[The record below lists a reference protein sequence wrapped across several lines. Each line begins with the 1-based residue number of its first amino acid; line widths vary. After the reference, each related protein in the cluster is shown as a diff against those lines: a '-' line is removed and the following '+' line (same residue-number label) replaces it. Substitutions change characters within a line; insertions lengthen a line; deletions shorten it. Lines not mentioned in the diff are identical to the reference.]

1 MEYLAHSAR
10 DGVPAQPYVN
20 HVSNVTAGAVA
31 NAKAAAYKADG
42 SPNCSR
48 QDAATLVQCVSYAGA
63 YHDLGK
69 LSQDN
74 QELLHEIDGRGIL
87 PTNHVD
93 AGAAALLKLPD
104 NAGVVPALLV
114 YSHHRGLPSLMEEYI
129 HEKTFLRDKSPDV
142 RKKVNGE
149 LNLLLGVHSSLLELP
164 SLQGRTDGI
173 QGDASAF
180 CRMALSCLA
189 DADHTDTAIHYNQ
202 YPAKM
207 TAPQLRAEERL
218 AQLDRY
224 VNTRFTVSGERN
236 ELRAAMYGEC
246 RNALITDRIAA
257 CDSPVGSGKTTAVMA
272 HLLRQAIERGAR
284 RVFVVL
290 PFTNIISQSVKVY
303 REALALPGENPEE
316 VVAEIH
322 HRADFQDPLFRAY
335 SAQWRAPVVVTTAA
349 AFFETIASNKP
360 SALRRLH
367 ELPGSVIFLD
377 EAHAALPV
385 KLLPLAWRWMQSLA
399 DEWGCYWLLA
409 SGSLVEFWNL
419 PEIAADARPVPQLVP
434 QALRSR
440 LATYEQHRI
449 KLSHFEKPLS
459 CEALYAAIKAAPG
472 PRIVIANTVQTAA
485 VLADGLLGSYGHC
498 ADTDPLNGKV
508 MHLSTALCAAD
519 RERVIER
526 VKERLDAGKANAS
539 PDAPENDWTLVAT
552 SCVEAG
558 VDFSFRTGFRELASV
573 LSLLQAAGRV
583 GRNGEYSDAEIWT
596 FKLQEQKWITQN
608 PALQDAQS
616 VLEDYFRKGTE
627 ISPHLCT
634 KAIRRELARGT
645 AISTALMAAEKKYN
659 FPEVREKFKVI
670 PDDTVLAIA
679 DDALKKKLH
688 YGGASWK
695 EIQRF
700 GISIRRTRA
709 SKLRLQELA
718 EGVFDWNLRYD
729 SFLGVMAGVLDEL
742 KAESQFLCC

>member
-10 DGVPAQPYVN
+10 DGVPAQSYVN
-20 HVSNVTAGAVA
+20 HVSHVTAGAVA
-31 NAKAAAYKADG
+31 NARAAACKADG
-42 SPNCSR
+42 RPNCSP
-48 QDAATLVQCVSYAGA
+48 QEAAALMQCAAYAGA

-69 LSQDN
+69 LSRDN
-74 QELLHEIDGRGIL
+74 QEALHEIDGRKRL

-93 AGAAALLKLPD
+93 AGVAALLKFPD
-104 NAGVVPALLV
+104 NAGMIPALMV

-142 RKKVNGE
+142 RKKVSDE
-149 LNLLLGVHSSLLELP
+149 LDSLLGVHGSMLELP
-164 SLQGRTDGI
+164 PQPGKTDGI
-173 QGDASAF
+173 QGDASVF

-218 AQLDRY
+218 SQLDWY
-224 VNTRFTVSGERN
+224 VNTRFTASGQRN
-236 ELRAAMYGEC
+236 ELRTEMYREC
-246 RNALITDRIAA
+246 RDATICERIAA

-272 HLLRQAIERGAR
+272 HLLRQAKERGAR
-284 RVFVVL
+284 RIFVVL

-303 REALALPGENPEE
+303 REALVLPGEKPEE

-335 SAQWRAPVVVTTAA
+335 SAQWRAPIIVTTAV

-367 ELPGSVIFLD
+367 ELPGSVIYLD

-385 KLLPLAWRWMQSLA
+385 KLLPLAWRWMQILA
-399 DEWGCYWLLA
+399 DEWDCYWLLA

-419 PEIAADARPVPQLVP
+419 PEITADARLVPQLVP

-449 KLSHFEKPLS
+449 KISHFEKPLS

-485 VLADGLLGSYGHC
+485 VLADGLRASYGDD
-498 ADTDPLNGKV
+498 ADADPLNGKV

-519 RERVIER
+519 RERVIQR
-526 VKERLDAGKANAS
+526 VKERLDAGRAKAS
-539 PDAPENDWTLVAT
+539 PSDPENDWTLVAT

-558 VDFSFRTGFRELASV
+558 VDFSFRTGFRELASL

-583 GRNGEYSDAEIWT
+583 GRNGEYSDAVIWT

-616 VLEDYFRKGTE
+616 VLEDYFRRGTT

-634 KAIRRELARGT
+634 DAIRRELVRGT
-645 AISTALMAAEKKYN
+645 AISQTLMAAEKKYN
-659 FPEVREKFKVI
+659 FPEVCEKFKVI

-679 DDALKKKLH
+679 DEALKQKLC
-688 YGGASWK
+688 YGCADWK
-695 EIQRF
+695 DIQRF